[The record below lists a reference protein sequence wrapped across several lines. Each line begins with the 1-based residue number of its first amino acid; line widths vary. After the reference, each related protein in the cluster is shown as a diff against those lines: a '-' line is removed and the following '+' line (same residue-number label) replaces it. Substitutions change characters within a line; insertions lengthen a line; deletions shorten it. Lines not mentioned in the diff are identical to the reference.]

1 MQCLVGAEKS
11 VFYIWLCWQQIW
23 IKTAIIIF
31 QKKRIYHYW
40 LNFLGEEKDK
50 LTLISRIFS
59 FTLPNKDMQSSDE
72 NTDIIKKALYIV
84 WFGVKIQLVCLW
96 KACLGLVMLMMRKG
110 GKVEDDTNMPAFHKH
125 RTPLSLWQ
133 GFVYNLKEY

>member
-1 MQCLVGAEKS
+1 M
-11 VFYIWLCWQQIW
+11 
-23 IKTAIIIF
+23 KTAIIIF
-31 QKKRIYHYW
+31 QKKRIYHHW

-84 WFGVKIQLVCLW
+84 
-96 KACLGLVMLMMRKG
+96 
-110 GKVEDDTNMPAFHKH
+110 
-125 RTPLSLWQ
+125 
-133 GFVYNLKEY
+133 